1 MNASNQEVTNFAQAH
16 ETSEEIVIAIFEAS
30 QSSQQAQ
37 EIWENGQDGIVERA
51 FELTD
56 EDELFWGDSV
66 FNREGV

>member
-1 MNASNQEVTNFAQAH
+1 MNNQEITNFAQTH
-16 ETSEEIVIAIFEAS
+16 ETSEEIVIAIFEVS
-30 QSSQQAQ
+30 ESKEQAK